1 MKFTLEEIYLIR
13 SCNSKCRTKIV
24 NELNKYLKINDA
36 TIVEMANNVLTKLN
50 KASDDELL
58 EVIDYPL

>member
-13 SCNSKCRTKIV
+13 SCNSKSRTKII
-24 NELNKYLKINDA
+24 NELNKYLKIDDPA
-36 TIVEMANNVLTKLN
+36 IVEMANNVLTKLN

-58 EVIDYPL
+58 EVINYPL

>member
-13 SCNSKCRTKIV
+13 SCNSKVRTKII
-24 NELNKYLKINDA
+24 NELNKYLKINDPA
-36 TIVEMANNVLTKLN
+36 IVEMANNALAKLN

-58 EVIDYPL
+58 EVISYPL